1 MDIAW
6 DLDPATDL
14 PLMADGSRP
23 NRVPLP
29 VFRHVTG
36 WERDNYYNVY
46 CILQMFCDVSPEW
59 QTGPGRLAARL
70 CPRGYL
76 AASSLLT
83 QPFTGGLSAVQK
95 TDAGK
100 MYLRGVRLAL
110 KLLGKTFVPK
120 LPTTKGQA
128 KALIDHL
135 EDLLQTSRSR
145 CVDAPANTM
154 RP

>member
-70 CPRGYL
+70 CRG
-76 AASSLLT
+76 AIWQLLT
-83 QPFTGGLSAVQK
+83 YLLS
-95 TDAGK
+95 
-100 MYLRGVRLAL
+100 LS
-110 KLLGKTFVPK
+110 
-120 LPTTKGQA
+120 QA
-128 KALIDHL
+128 A
-135 EDLLQTSRSR
+135 
-145 CVDAPANTM
+145 
-154 RP
+154 